1 MTELQDQEHTEQN
14 REQQSR
20 ASKLD
25 AFDKEDLMQK
35 IEALIFSSDEAL
47 SYSLI
52 QKACEAPELTKSVLD
67 ELVSVLNS
75 SYQETGRTFRIHKI
89 SGGYR
94 FLTEKQFHNTIQ
106 KLIQPKLQ
114 RRLSQSALETLSIVA
129 YKQPIS
135 KPEIE
140 QIRGTGSDY
149 VVKMLLEKEL
159 IEVTGRADSPGKPLL
174 YGTTVHFLDYFNLY
188 SLDDLPKPREIEEL
202 LKENQ
207 EQDMLKFNPNEPEKI
222 VLVDNPNAD
231 QE

>member
-1 MTELQDQEHTEQN
+1 MEHSEHTQPSVDDQPSHVE
-14 REQQSR
+14 
-20 ASKLD
+20 LD
-25 AFDKEDLMQK
+25 SFEKDDLMQQ

-47 SYSLI
+47 PFNSI
-52 QKACEAPELTKSVLD
+52 QKACQAEGLTQKVFETLI
-67 ELVSVLNS
+67 ETLNEV
-75 SYQETGRTFRIHKI
+75 YEKTGRSFRIRKI

-94 FLTEKQFHNTIQ
+94 FLTEKQFHPVVQ
-106 KLIQPKLQ
+106 RLLQPKLQ
-114 RRLSQSALETLSIVA
+114 RRLSQSALETLSIIA

-159 IEVTGRADSPGKPLL
+159 IEVTGRADTPGKPLL
-174 YGTTVHFLDYFNLY
+174 YGTTKEFLDYFNLY

-207 EQDMLKFNPNEPEKI
+207 EQELLKAGPVPPEKIILIDNPNEEKK
-222 VLVDNPNAD
+222 
-231 QE
+231 